1 MSLTTP
7 PSLFHH
13 QNRNKNM
20 TKSIPLTR
28 HHLEQKAN
36 CLRYEAYLAYLDGRN
51 KRSLD
56 LNKKA
61 DALSAQARKFA
72 A

>member
-1 MSLTTP
+1 
-7 PSLFHH
+7 
-13 QNRNKNM
+13 M

-28 HHLEQKAN
+28 HHLEQEAN
-36 CLRYEAYLAYLDGRN
+36 RLRYEAYLAYLDGRN

-72 A
+72 ACD